1 MRARNPWSRL
11 TEARLTY
18 AFKLLAVILLALY
31 LGEMALAFLERI
43 HTLVYIVVASIFFT
57 YLIYPA
63 VSRLRERLTLPGA
76 IGIVYLA
83 ILALLMIVGSV
94 FIPRVS
100 ADVSGLV
107 QNYPQLSAQATAY
120 LTDPANPI
128 VSRLPPAVRSEIA
141 NAPQTVGAWIRVHG
155 IEAAGHALTIV
166 LGTFAAI
173 ATFVIV
179 PLFSAYLL
187 MDIDRLRDALQRVI
201 PADRWRS
208 TMSFL
213 SDVDGVIG
221 GFIRGQMLVAAC
233 VGVMLTIVLLVMHVK
248 YAFLLGLVAAIGDLI
263 PYVGAV
269 LVFVPSVTI
278 ALLNNGPGNAIVVAI
293 LFLVVYELEGHVFGP
308 MIVSSQVKLSPLAVL
323 VAVLIGAE
331 LAGIVGM
338 LVAVP
343 VMGMLRIVLL
353 RAVAPPPR
361 DAAASGANPEPP

>member
-1 MRARNPWSRL
+1 MPSRNPWDWL

-31 LGEMALAFLERI
+31 LGAMALAFLERI

-63 VSRLRERLTLPGA
+63 VSRLRARLTLPGA
-76 IGIVYLA
+76 IAVVYLA
-83 ILALLMIVGSV
+83 ILALLFVAGSLV
-94 FIPRVS
+94 VPRVS
-100 ADVSGLV
+100 SDVSGLV
-107 QNYPQLSAQATAY
+107 QNYPQLASQATAY
-120 LTDPANPI
+120 LDDPANPI
-128 VSRLPPAVRSEIA
+128 VARLPAAVRGQIA
-141 NAPQTVGAWIRVHG
+141 TAPETVGVWLRVHG
-155 IEAAGHALTIV
+155 FEAAGHALTIV

-187 MDIDRLRDALQRVI
+187 MDIDRLRDALSRLV
-201 PADRWRS
+201 PGDRWRA

-213 SDVDGVIG
+213 SEVDGVIG
-221 GFIRGQMLVAAC
+221 GFIRGQMLVAGC

-248 YAFLLGLVAAIGDLI
+248 YAFLLGLVAAVGDLI

-278 ALLNNGPGNAIVVAI
+278 ALLNNGIGNGVVVAI

-343 VMGMLRIVLL
+343 LMGVLRILVL
-353 RAVAPPPR
+353 RAVAPPAR
-361 DAAASGANPEPP
+361 DAAVSGANPEPP